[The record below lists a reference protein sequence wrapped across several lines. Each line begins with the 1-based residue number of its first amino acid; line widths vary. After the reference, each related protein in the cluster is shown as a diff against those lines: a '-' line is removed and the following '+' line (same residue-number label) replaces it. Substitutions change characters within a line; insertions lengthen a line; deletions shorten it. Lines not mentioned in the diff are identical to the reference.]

1 MSLFRGKN
9 ILKKFFKRPKNNW
22 SNYEFESSLQLN
34 EFVDQLLE
42 PIKNSE
48 SSYLIKLGLHEA
60 LVNAVKHGNKL
71 DPKKNIRVRRIIT
84 PNWCV
89 WQIQD
94 QGNGLEIKKR
104 KFNSMLIPKFDK
116 SIDDRCNKKFWY
128 KIRKKPDVL
137 ILEGWCVGAKPEKG
151 NTLNRPINKLEKN
164 LDHKKNGD
172 YSLIIN

>member
-1 MSLFRGKN
+1 MSLFQGKN
-9 ILKKFFKRPKNNW
+9 ILKKLFKRPKINW
-22 SNYEFESSLQLN
+22 SNYEFESSLQLS

-42 PIKNSE
+42 PINKSK

-71 DPKKNIRVRRIIT
+71 DPTKYIRVRRIIT

-104 KFNSMLIPKFDK
+104 NYKLPKKINSVSGRGLYIINECFD
-116 SIDDRCNKKFWY
+116 D
-128 KIRKKPDVL
+128 IR
-137 ILEGWCVGAKPEKG
+137 WSSKG
-151 NTLNRPINKLEKN
+151 NRLQLALKR
-164 LDHKKNGD
+164 
-172 YSLIIN
+172 

>member
-9 ILKKFFKRPKNNW
+9 ILKKFFIRQKINW

-42 PIKNSE
+42 PIKSSQ

-71 DPKKNIRVRRIIT
+71 DPTKNIRVRRIIT

-94 QGNGLEIKKR
+94 QGNGLETKKR
-104 KFNSMLIPKFDK
+104 NYKLPNKINSVNGRGLYIINECFD
-116 SIDDRCNKKFWY
+116 D
-128 KIRKKPDVL
+128 IR
-137 ILEGWCVGAKPEKG
+137 WSNKG
-151 NTLNRPINKLEKN
+151 NRLQLALKR
-164 LDHKKNGD
+164 
-172 YSLIIN
+172 

>member
-1 MSLFRGKN
+1 MSFFQGKN
-9 ILKKFFKRPKNNW
+9 IFKKFLKSSRINW
-22 SNYEFESSLQLN
+22 SIFEFESSLQLN

-42 PIKNSE
+42 PINRTQ

-71 DPKKNIRVRRIIT
+71 DPTKNIRVRRIIT

-104 KFNSMLIPKFDK
+104 NYKLPKKVNSINGRGLYIINECFD
-116 SIDDRCNKKFWY
+116 D
-128 KIRKKPDVL
+128 IR
-137 ILEGWCVGAKPEKG
+137 WSNKG
-151 NTLNRPINKLEKN
+151 NRLQLALKR
-164 LDHKKNGD
+164 
-172 YSLIIN
+172 